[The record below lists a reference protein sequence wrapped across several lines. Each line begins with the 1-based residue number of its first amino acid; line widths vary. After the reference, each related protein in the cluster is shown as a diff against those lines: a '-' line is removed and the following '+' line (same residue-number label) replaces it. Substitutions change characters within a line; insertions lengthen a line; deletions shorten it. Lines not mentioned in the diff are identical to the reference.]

1 MNNAMAAQRAREP
14 ANTTASATS
23 AAPPLVALDLD
34 RFTQAATMRALLQAQ
49 LPGFADDRLRID
61 RLAVRNARRNTSQQ
75 RNPRPMTLCYELQC
89 TDTAL
94 QRTGTQLLYA
104 EVYRHAADAQAAVA
118 QQDARQLEAPAF
130 GEPLVCLPALN
141 LALWAL
147 PNDPGLPQLT
157 RLLDADRAA
166 SRVRHALDDGSSR
179 GSHATAGPRR
189 GEDNDDVR
197 VELLRYEPRHR
208 ATLRYSVASPHG
220 GAPRTVY
227 AKTFRDD
234 RAAAID
240 ERFRYFWSL
249 AQADDSAPLVAQ
261 PLGFDA
267 ETRTVWQAPALGVP
281 LRQVVL
287 AVGIGRGVLERVAHA
302 LARLHAAPLAP
313 TGAAVQRSVAHW
325 LAEVRR
331 RCQKITRIDA
341 ALEPRVARIA
351 AAIEA
356 QAERQAR
363 RPLSLIH
370 GDFHPDQVWVQD
382 GRVLLFDFDEFTL
395 GDPMEDVAEFVLKLE
410 QDGAAPDLVAAFV
423 DGCAA
428 AEPLHFDRASLAWH
442 LAIQNLLQA
451 SRAFVYQQPG
461 WAKTLERRLAACEAR
476 VAALHQEP
484 TA

>member
-1 MNNAMAAQRAREP
+1 MNNAVATQRACAP
-14 ANTTASATS
+14 AETAAAGATG
-23 AAPPLVALDLD
+23 APPAALDLD

-61 RLAVRNARRNTSQQ
+61 RLAVRSARRNTSQQ

-94 QRTGTQLLYA
+94 QRAGTQLLYA

-118 QQDARQLEAPAF
+118 QQDARQLVAPAF
-130 GEPLVCLPALN
+130 GEPLLCLPTLN

-157 RLLDADRAA
+157 TLLDADRAA
-166 SRVRHALDDGSSR
+166 PRVRHALDGGSSR
-179 GSHATAGPRR
+179 GSHAAASHRR

-240 ERFRYFWSL
+240 ERFRYFWCL
-249 AQADDSAPLVAQ
+249 AQADNSAPLVAQ

-267 ETRTVWQAPALGVP
+267 ETRTVWQAQAVGVP
-281 LRQVVL
+281 LRQVLTQGTGAAVL
-287 AVGIGRGVLERVAHA
+287 GRVAHA

-313 TGAAVQRSVAHW
+313 TGTAEQRSVAHW

-341 ALEPRVARIA
+341 ALQPRVARIA

-356 QAERQAR
+356 QAERQAQ

-410 QDGAAPDLVAAFV
+410 QDGAAPDLVSAFV

-442 LAIQNLLQA
+442 VAIQNLLQA

-461 WAKTLERRLAACEAR
+461 WAQTLERRLSACEAR